1 MKNSINLVKLSIFN
15 ILIFRAVQHI
25 SKNLFQP
32 SYRRPVGV
40 ATSSLTRLLEHS
52 RHIALL
58 YVEVALVDIN
68 VILA

>member
-1 MKNSINLVKLSIFN
+1 VKLSIFN
-15 ILIFRAVQHI
+15 IFIFRAVQHI
-25 SKNLFQP
+25 SKKLFQP
-32 SYRRPVGV
+32 SYRRRPVGV

-58 YVEVALVDIN
+58 YVEVAFVDIN